1 MKDIFLHRLKN
12 KDAFLRNAGVVH
24 NTIFYRAIFP
34 DGNKKNVKFPARYF
48 FRFWM
53 HSYGMPASCVNEIS
67 TERYSLTGINSR
79 FSNNNFKRDIVKMIV
94 FRRNTSFDR
103 KNTQFSSR
111 NPIRNTFYGRY
122 NMQLSILHSVRNA
135 SLGRICRFNFTF
147 PCRDMLIGRYN
158 VRFTNGHSVR
168 NASLGRTNRQSLT
181 LHSVGMH
188 PQNQQQCYLK

>member
-1 MKDIFLHRLKN
+1 MMKDIFLHRLKI

-103 KNTQFSSR
+103 KNMQFSSR

-122 NMQLSILHSVRNA
+122 NMQLSILHSV
-135 SLGRICRFNFTF
+135 
-147 PCRDMLIGRYN
+147 
-158 VRFTNGHSVR
+158 
-168 NASLGRTNRQSLT
+168 
-181 LHSVGMH
+181 GMH